1 MIFIHELIYSL
12 GVSRFVSIAG
22 YLYCITK
29 YKAMG
34 CKLAV
39 RLNNAQAHVSS
50 EAAADSLIYKVLP
63 NFRILESLNFVV
75 YMVL

>member
-1 MIFIHELIYSL
+1 
-12 GVSRFVSIAG
+12 
-22 YLYCITK
+22 
-29 YKAMG
+29 MG

-50 EAAADSLIYKVLP
+50 EAAADSLIYKVLS

-75 YMVL
+75 YMVLWSYMQGMPTVGYLSTCTEATLLM